1 MARRRIFISHSA
13 HRDPS
18 ALPVLHQLEAK
29 LKSLNQD
36 YTVLLDHST
45 LRPGEDWRSA
55 LDIWCGACDAAI
67 LLVTPD
73 SMQAEYCSYEWSIL
87 SYRKARSQNFNI
99 LPVYYGATPEDLR
112 GKPHQISEIQGV
124 VFSTIEACW
133 PKIEAW
139 LGKVVTNQDPTSKQA
154 YLLANLLRKELQ
166 DPNQRQL
173 DNALSKSNLE
183 LADWEPLEDRWEQ
196 FAFLLVGLGV
206 PKAVLPLAPLAWAFN
221 GKQDSWKDVLDLVA
235 CSWID
240 NRSALRLEARTCG
253 PCGDRAVALNTE
265 EPRTARLYVVKA
277 SSSPPSNS
285 WCTVEV
291 AGVAADLEMLKS
303 QIEVSLAHAL
313 HVETSPV
320 DRPALARR
328 LRNKEMAGRP
338 IVVLLGT
345 KGLDQAWLA
354 ELRQHFASVT
364 FFLLSGTDRPA
375 LTGVE
380 WIEPDLSPNFEV
392 TFWDDYENSKDALDI
407 L

>member
-277 SSSPPSNS
+277 SRSKVLGLMRCMSKPPRWTARLWQEGSATKRWLAGRLWSCWGPRASIRPGWPNSGSTSPALLSFFYPARIDPPSP
-285 WCTVEV
+285 
-291 AGVAADLEMLKS
+291 
-303 QIEVSLAHAL
+303 VS
-313 HVETSPV
+313 
-320 DRPALARR
+320 
-328 LRNKEMAGRP
+328 NG
-338 IVVLLGT
+338 
-345 KGLDQAWLA
+345 
-354 ELRQHFASVT
+354 
-364 FFLLSGTDRPA
+364 
-375 LTGVE
+375 
-380 WIEPDLSPNFEV
+380 
-392 TFWDDYENSKDALDI
+392 
-407 L
+407 